1 MPQEE
6 YNLQPVDHITADA
19 IGPAGQRVFYIQ
31 AQKGH
36 QTVTLIAEKFQV
48 QSLAVGV
55 ERFLAEIADKYP
67 ELPAASPDYIED
79 AMHIH
84 PPVDPIFRIANI
96 GLGFNIDEDL
106 IVLVIHELVPE
117 LELDQDDDIFIDID
131 DELDDPEEPEIVPSV
146 ARFWCTRSQ
155 LMALGHWGIEVAT
168 RGRPLCPQCGEP
180 EDPEGHFCVK
190 KNGGHRRN

>member
-6 YNLQPVDHITADA
+6 FNLQPVDHITTDA

-36 QTVTLIAEKFQV
+36 QTITLVAEKFQV
-48 QSLAVGV
+48 QSLAVGI
-55 ERFLAEIADKYP
+55 ERFLEEIDEKYP
-67 ELPAASPDYIED
+67 ELPAASADYVED
-79 AMHIH
+79 AMRIH
-84 PPVDPIFRIANI
+84 PPVDPVFRIANI

-117 LELDQDDDIFIDID
+117 LETDEDDD
-131 DELDDPEEPEIVPSV
+131 DEFESEEPEIEASV

-155 LMALGHWGIEVAT
+155 LLALGLWGIEVSS

-180 EDPEGHFCVK
+180 MDPEGHFCVK

>member
-1 MPQEE
+1 MPNEE
-6 YNLQPVDHITADA
+6 INLQPVDHITTDA

-36 QTVTLIAEKFQV
+36 QTVTLIAEKFQM

-55 ERFLAEIADKYP
+55 ERFLAEISAKYP
-67 ELPAASPDYIED
+67 ELPTASADFIED
-79 AMHIH
+79 AMRIH
-84 PPVDPIFRIANI
+84 PPVDPMFRIANI
-96 GLGFNIDEDL
+96 GLGYDVDQDL
-106 IVLVIHELVPE
+106 IVLVIHELIPE
-117 LELDQDDDIFIDID
+117 FEVEEEVEDDLDSD
-131 DELDDPEEPEIVPSV
+131 EPEIEPSV

-155 LMALGHWGIEVAT
+155 LMALGHWGIEVAS

-190 KNGGHRRN
+190 KNGGHRRE